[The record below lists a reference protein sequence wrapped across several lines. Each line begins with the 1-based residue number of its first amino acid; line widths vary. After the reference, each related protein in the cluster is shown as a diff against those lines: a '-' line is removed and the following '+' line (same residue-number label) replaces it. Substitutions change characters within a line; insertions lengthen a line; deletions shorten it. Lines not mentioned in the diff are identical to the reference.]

1 LPGDVVIIKTLR
13 KTGRIAKVRE
23 GMAEV
28 MVGSM
33 RFKVPTTEL
42 SPISQE
48 EKAYSLSKEA
58 EAYAQNQPSRGE
70 ERINI
75 LGFDVETALTEV
87 EKQINSCFLQ
97 GKTKLLIVHGHGT
110 GRLRQALW
118 DYLKDHPLV
127 ERFEPAPIE
136 KGGTGATVVYIVP
149 R

>member
-1 LPGDVVIIKTLR
+1 
-13 KTGRIAKVRE
+13 
-23 GMAEV
+23 M
-28 MVGSM
+28 
-33 RFKVPTTEL
+33 
-42 SPISQE
+42 
-48 EKAYSLSKEA
+48 
-58 EAYAQNQPSRGE
+58 
-70 ERINI
+70 
-75 LGFDVETALTEV
+75 EV

-127 ERFEPAPIE
+127 ERLEPAPIE